1 MQAQC
6 QSVVSQSVL
15 ATSKVASPSARAL
28 PARSRAFLSHS
39 TGFTTGQAL
48 CARPMGRAL
57 SKSRPQAARADVFF
71 TQKTVPD
78 QTGRVAIVTGSSSG
92 MGFEVAKC
100 LSQKNATVII
110 AARNKQKCEKAAAE
124 IKAQGGKG
132 RIEALELDLTSFKS
146 IKAFADKYHELNLP
160 LHMLI
165 NNAGVFLVNHDHTQ
179 EGFETTVGTNYFG
192 HYYLTHLLLDK
203 LVQTQKEGGMARAVF
218 MSSTFEQLGNINW
231 DDLEMYKSQESGL
244 FEYATAKI
252 MKLMLSRELN
262 KRLKGTGVEMYSAQ
276 PGLVSSPL
284 YSKGDH
290 RKGTMWAVEFFQSFY
305 GQAPVRGC
313 RSLLRAATDPELI
326 GRGGQYFSPPYL
338 SLLTFHLNNAGRFF
352 PYHKSSRNEEH
363 WKRLYDRTLDIVNG
377 KLKEKNLPVISA
389 V

>member
-1 MQAQC
+1 MMMQAQTHRTAVLPTVSTSRVVATRC
-6 QSVVSQSVL
+6 HPKRLQAFSGVSQSF
-15 ATSKVASPSARAL
+15 AKGT
-28 PARSRAFLSHS
+28 AF
-39 TGFTTGQAL
+39 
-48 CARPMGRAL
+48 CARPVR
-57 SKSRPQAARADVFF
+57 KVTNRCQTQRIHADVFY

-110 AARNKQKCEKAAAE
+110 AARDKQKCEKAAAE
-124 IKAQGGKG
+124 IKAQGGRG
-132 RIEALELDLTSFKS
+132 RIEAMELDLTSFRS
-146 IKAFADKYHELNLP
+146 IKAFADRYLELGLP
-160 LHMLI
+160 LHTLV
-165 NNAGVFLVNHDHTQ
+165 NNAGVFLVPHDHTQ

-203 LVQTQKEGGMARAVF
+203 LIQTQKEDGMARAVF

-231 DDLEMYKSQESGL
+231 SDLEMYKSEESGL
-244 FEYATAKI
+244 FEYATSKI
-252 MKLMLSRELN
+252 MKLMLARELN
-262 KRLKGTGVEMYSAQ
+262 KRLKGTGVEMFAAQ

-290 RKGTMWAVEFFQSFY
+290 KKATMLAVEFFQSFY
-305 GQAPVRGC
+305 GQSPVRGC
-313 RSLLRAATDPELI
+313 RGLLRAATDPNLR

-338 SLLTFHLNNAGRFF
+338 SVVTFHLNNAGRFF
-352 PYHKSSRNEEH
+352 PYHKSSRNEGD
-363 WKRLYDRTLDIVNG
+363 WKRLYDQSLDIVNR
-377 KLKEKNLPVISA
+377 KLKEKSLPAIKA